1 MTQFFRFF
9 VSAAEPSVVLVCL
22 NGPVFSRRHV
32 SAPSPIAV
40 LDLPQ
45 TRRPGGP
52 GLSAGF
58 CGCLEVMLP
67 SMMLQVSHVAVH
79 SGRSFTAG
87 AAGGAQL

>member
-9 VSAAEPSVVLVCL
+9 FSAAEPSVVLVC
-22 NGPVFSRRHV
+22 FIFCRRHV
-32 SAPSPIAV
+32 SVPSPLAV
-40 LDLPQ
+40 LDLLQ